1 MWCEAGKNLGAGEKR
16 RAGSPVARRASL
28 SLGFWLYL
36 SLLYKPESQRRSRLG
51 AHGPSGGLTGCW
63 MQERGSDT
71 SHLHPQPPAP
81 SLATSREAG
90 GTRAWRQFA
99 ECTSPILRPTV
110 SLAAGRVSPRSSPGH
125 IAGGTAQSSCV
136 CACMRVHECR
146 RVFAGTLALWRPH
159 PLGNSPQ

>member
-16 RAGSPVARRASL
+16 WAGSPVARRASL

-51 AHGPSGGLTGCW
+51 AHGPSGGSLGAGHRKGAATPP
-63 MQERGSDT
+63 T
-71 SHLHPQPPAP
+71 STPSRPPP

-99 ECTSPILRPTV
+99 ECTCPILKPMV
-110 SLAAGRVSPRSSPGH
+110 SLAVGRVSPRSSPGH
-125 IAGGTAQSSCV
+125 IAGRTVQSSCE

-146 RVFAGTLALWRPH
+146 RVFAGTLAL
-159 PLGNSPQ
+159 